1 MFLLDD
7 LLLAPARGLMSVFRN
22 IYNAAQEEIAHEAE
36 SIRNQLSEM
45 YVLLETGQVTEEEF
59 DRSERELLERLEQID
74 ARDRADGVAED
85 EDVADDDDE
94 DDEDDEDS
102 EETAGDAAYD

>member
-59 DRSERELLERLEQID
+59 DLQERELLKRLERIE
-74 ARDRADGVAED
+74 ARDESIGD
-85 EDVADDDDE
+85 EE
-94 DDEDDEDS
+94 S
-102 EETAGDAAYD
+102 EGENASGDA